1 MASTALSTPSPRR
14 ANVSSII
21 SLSRPSSSSG
31 PSASQ
36 RLTVAQMADV
46 IMPVAP
52 YYEPLS
58 VAVDKSSQLDPTSL
72 VERIS
77 EIIEEMHEDG
87 TMVELSEK
95 WYGTDLTVA
104 PRKVTG

>member
-1 MASTALSTPSPRR
+1 MTDAGSTPS
-14 ANVSSII
+14 I
-21 SLSRPSSSSG
+21 SAFPTLEAAIEAG
-31 PSASQ
+31 
-36 RLTVAQMADV
+36 
-46 IMPVAP
+46 MPIKIVP
-52 YYEPLS
+52 PDLYYEPLS